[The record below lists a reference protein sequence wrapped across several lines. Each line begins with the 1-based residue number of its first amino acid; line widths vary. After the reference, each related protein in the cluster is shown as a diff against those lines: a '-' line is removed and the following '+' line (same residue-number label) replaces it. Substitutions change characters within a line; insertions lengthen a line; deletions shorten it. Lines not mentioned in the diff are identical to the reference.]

1 MGINTNMAVE
11 AFHRVFK
18 YNYLKGKVN
27 KRVDSCL
34 INLLRYIRDKCFDRV
49 IKLTKGKSTHKSKL
63 IQVRHNHSKELSTGN
78 IQEDA
83 DGRWK
88 ITSATNNDIS
98 YTIIRQANRCL
109 ENSCQMI
116 CVECNICIHQ
126 YVCKCTDSLIHN
138 TMCKHIHML
147 QRYLTQNA
155 EELKEEGP
163 EVNEY
168 NSSEIKLVASQLCK
182 EKKLNF
188 TDCIPA
194 RKTLQ
199 ETLRL
204 FAEELDT
211 CETEIL
217 LAKSVN
223 KYMHLTIYSSHCRNR
238 IIVHCLQ

>member
-1 MGINTNMAVE
+1 M
-11 AFHRVFK
+11 
-18 YNYLKGKVN
+18 Y
-27 KRVDSCL
+27 
-34 INLLRYIRDKCFDRV
+34 
-49 IKLTKGKSTHKSKL
+49 
-63 IQVRHNHSKELSTGN
+63 
-78 IQEDA
+78 
-83 DGRWK
+83 
-88 ITSATNNDIS
+88 ATAQ
-98 YTIIRQANRCL
+98 T
-109 ENSCQMI
+109 
-116 CVECNICIHQ
+116 V
-126 YVCKCTDSLIHN
+126 IHN

-147 QRYLTQNA
+147 QRYLTQNV

-194 RKTLQ
+194 RKALQ

-211 CETEIL
+211 CETGIL